1 VHLVFFHDA
10 YVSRCTVLRM
20 SSTPNGSGNET
31 EKSIDTNCTCVH
43 LSYITGKVTLSSPS
57 VGIIYSIPMEID
69 DSELF

>member
-1 VHLVFFHDA
+1 
-10 YVSRCTVLRM
+10 M